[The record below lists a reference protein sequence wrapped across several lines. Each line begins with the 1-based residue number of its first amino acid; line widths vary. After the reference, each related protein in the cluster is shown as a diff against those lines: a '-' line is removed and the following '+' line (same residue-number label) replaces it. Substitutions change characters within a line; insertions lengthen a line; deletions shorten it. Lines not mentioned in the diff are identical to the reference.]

1 MTSLSIYR
9 IAGVNGESKAKIERI
24 NTVKLLNKNEE
35 IADTMLSKYEISD
48 GIHGE
53 VWACNL
59 THNFLFTTKRFPILY
74 SDIWV
79 SDNTNFIR
87 KKICR
92 LTAFF
97 DVIKEPKSY
106 NKFFKKPIKGIYKF
120 GLTIDNKTEIIDDD
134 LKKYPGNKELLQL
147 LINFTQ
153 TDEMKK
159 YLNDIALKEI
169 ETIYNEKIKNSKKHT
184 KKPKITYS
192 LKEDIEN
199 ELKNKED
206 T

>member
-9 IAGVNGESKAKIERI
+9 IAGVDGESKAKIDRI
-24 NTVKLLNKNEE
+24 NTVKLLNKDEE

-53 VWACNL
+53 VWASNL

-169 ETIYNEKIKNSKKHT
+169 EAIYNEKIKNAKKHT
-184 KKPKITYS
+184 TKPKITYS

-206 T
+206 I